1 MPSIFG
7 RITQD
12 WVKPLI
18 LHIKE
23 KGNDIFIEP
32 EKLL

>member
-1 MPSIFG
+1 MPSIFD

-12 WVKPLI
+12 RVKPLI

-23 KGNDIFIEP
+23 EGNDIFIEP